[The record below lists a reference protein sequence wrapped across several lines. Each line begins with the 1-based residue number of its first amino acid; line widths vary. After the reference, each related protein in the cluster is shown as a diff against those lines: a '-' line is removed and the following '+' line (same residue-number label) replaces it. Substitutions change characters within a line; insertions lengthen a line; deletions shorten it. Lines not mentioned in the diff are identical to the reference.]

1 MEEAE
6 EVAVGEVAEE
16 VVSMVEAE
24 AEAEAEEV
32 EVEAVVVVAAAKG
45 VIGHA
50 PTQSMSC

>member
-16 VVSMVEAE
+16 VVSMVE